1 MSYIMWKQKWMGG
14 GVLRGNPDQVPLSL
28 QTWTFWGM
36 ILGDFLFV
44 FNVTNIIPKILQNI
58 ASAVSKVKGWV
69 GLGETPCPSVLS
81 LLLVTAFI
89 LCARCQL
96 LTLESHKLPV
106 KLVLYHVPHYWGLL
120 SYCIL

>member
-1 MSYIMWKQKWMGG
+1 MDSLGNDIGG
-14 GVLRGNPDQVPLSL
+14 FS
-28 QTWTFWGM
+28 FC
-36 ILGDFLFV
+36 FLT
-44 FNVTNIIPKILQNI
+44 VTNVIPKILQNI

-69 GLGETPCPSVLS
+69 GLGETPCPSALS

-89 LCARCQL
+89 LCAICQL

-120 SYCIL
+120 SYCIR